1 MIPSRSIFSAFALLA
16 SSAFHFGNVAAQT
29 HGLTDCQPL
38 VKDCPP
44 NKAFGMAYNW
54 KFNTTPAGW
63 ETRVRPVTYDNDN
76 GASFTI
82 TKQGESPTIRST
94 YYIFFGRVEIIA
106 KAAPGAG
113 MISSVML
120 LSDDLD
126 EIDWEFLGINQT
138 HALTNY
144 FGKGIED
151 FTKGEYYPVK
161 GGVQADFHNYTTIW
175 TKDRLDWIIDGQI
188 VRTLLPKDA
197 NNTYNYPQTPM
208 RLSMGIWASSDPR
221 LPKGTQEWGGGAT
234 DFSKGPFTMNV
245 KSTYVEDFSTGKEYV
260 YGDRSGTYQSIK
272 IVAGESTAN
281 STLTAAQVQDKSV
294 SDRWN
299 ELSSSA
305 KTGVYVGGAAFV
317 ALIAGSL
324 LFYFLRQ
331 RKRGQEESRLAAERE
346 ERERVELEQY
356 RKAGINP
363 DSLVQQ
369 TEYNAKDRDDM
380 GGRGGGNSLDGQA
393 VVPGSPLNEKSWGAP
408 MAAAAIGGAAGGA
421 AAANGMR
428 SPNAPL
434 LRDGPPSPSH
444 NNGFNGQYYDEQPSQ
459 YQQQQQQQYGRDLG
473 PQGGVRSSPGPAGM
487 VPGAAMRAPSPGA
500 PPAFPL
506 PQGPPSPAAYGSNGR
521 SYTAPAERMGSP
533 GPMNGP
539 QRSYTNDPYHG
550 PGDGQHGGGGQQWR

>member
-1 MIPSRSIFSAFALLA
+1 MIPSPSIFSAFALLA

-38 VKDCPP
+38 AKDCPP
-44 NKAFGMAYNW
+44 NKAFGMAHNW
-54 KFNTTPAGW
+54 NFNTTPAAW
-63 ETRVRPVTYDNDN
+63 ETKVGPITYDDQN
-76 GASFTI
+76 GAAFTI
-82 TKQGESPTIRST
+82 TKQGESPTLRSN

-106 KAAPGAG
+106 KAAPGVG

-151 FTKGEYYPVK
+151 FTKGIYYPVN
-161 GGVQADFHNYTTIW
+161 GGVQADFHNYTTLW

-208 RLSMGIWASSDPR
+208 RISFGIWASSDPR
-221 LPKGTQEWGGGAT
+221 LAKGTQEWGGGAS
-234 DFSKGPFTMNV
+234 DFSKGPFSMYV
-245 KSTYVEDFSTGKEYV
+245 KSTYVEDFSSGKEYV
-260 YGDRSGTYQSIK
+260 YGDRSGTHQSIK

-281 STLTAAQVQDKSV
+281 ATIMAAQTQDKSI
-294 SDRWN
+294 SERWN

-305 KTGVYVGGAAFV
+305 KTGVYVGASAFV
-317 ALIAGSL
+317 AIIAGSL

-331 RKRGQEESRLAAERE
+331 RKRGQEEARLAAERE

-369 TEYNAKDRDDM
+369 TEYDAKARDDM
-380 GGRGGGNSLDGQA
+380 GSRGGGNSLDGQA
-393 VVPGSPLNEKSWGAP
+393 VAPGSPLNEKSWGAP
-408 MAAAAIGGAAGGA
+408 MNAAVIAGAAAGGA
-421 AAANGMR
+421 AAANGIR
-428 SPNAPL
+428 SPSVPL
-434 LRDGPPSPSH
+434 LRDGPPSPNH
-444 NNGFNGQYYDEQPSQ
+444 NGFNGQYHDEQPGQ
-459 YQQQQQQQYGRDLG
+459 HQQQQQYGRDLAS
-473 PQGGVRSSPGPAGM
+473 QGGMRTSPGPAGM
-487 VPGAAMRAPSPGA
+487 VSPMRTPSPGA
-500 PPAFPL
+500 PPAFPP
-506 PQGPPSPAAYGSNGR
+506 PQAPASPGAYGNPGR
-521 SYTAPAERMGSP
+521 SYTTPAQRMGSP
-533 GPMNGP
+533 GPQNGP
-539 QRSYTNDPYHG
+539 QRSYTNDPYQG
-550 PGDGQHGGGGQQWR
+550 PGGGQQSSGGQQWR

>member
-1 MIPSRSIFSAFALLA
+1 MIPSRPIFSAFALLA

-44 NKAFGMAYNW
+44 NKAFGMAHNW
-54 KFNTTPAGW
+54 NFNTTPAGW
-63 ETRVRPVTYDNDN
+63 ETKVRPVTYDNNN

-106 KAAPGAG
+106 KAAPGVG
-113 MISSVML
+113 MISSMML

-126 EIDWEFLGINQT
+126 EIDWEFLGINST

-161 GGVQADFHNYTTIW
+161 GGVQADFHNYTTLW

-221 LPKGTQEWGGGAT
+221 LPKGTQEWGGGAS
-234 DFSKGPFTMNV
+234 DFSKGPFSMNV
-245 KSTYVEDFSTGKEYV
+245 KSTYIEDFSTGKEYV

-272 IVAGESTAN
+272 VVAGESTAN

-299 ELSSSA
+299 ELSSGA
-305 KTGVYVGGAAFV
+305 KTGVYVGSAAFV

-380 GGRGGGNSLDGQA
+380 GSRGGGNSIDGQA
-393 VVPGSPLNEKSWGAP
+393 VIPGSPLNEKSWGAP

-428 SPNAPL
+428 SPSAPL
-434 LRDGPPSPSH
+434 LRDGPSSPGH
-444 NNGFNGQYYDEQPSQ
+444 NNGFNGQYYDEQPGQ
-459 YQQQQQQQYGRDLG
+459 YDQQQQQQQQYGRDLG
-473 PQGGVRSSPGPAGM
+473 PQGGMRSSPGPAGM
-487 VPGAAMRAPSPGA
+487 ARAPSPGA
-500 PPAFPL
+500 PPAFPP

-521 SYTAPAERMGSP
+521 SYTTPAERMGSP

-539 QRSYTNDPYHG
+539 QRSYTNDPYQGH
-550 PGDGQHGGGGQQWR
+550 GDGQHGGGSQQWR